1 MNSERQP
8 RPFWE
13 HFSFFGRRK
22 PEPSA
27 TLDSATQAA
36 EQPMRIGMPEDQRK
50 ALEQAI
56 PFHRPSSQASPS
68 QETPSSVDIQE
79 NAPEPV
85 KVQPQVPRSES
96 EPYRKKYKK
105 YGRDVCLPTDSAE
118 PYDVVSDSFDTSHHS
133 VDKVSP
139 L

>member
-22 PEPSA
+22 PTPSA
-27 TLDSATQAA
+27 KPDSASQAA
-36 EQPMRIGMPEDQRK
+36 EQTMRIGMPEEQRK

-56 PFHRPSSQASPS
+56 PFHRPSNQAGPS
-68 QETPSSVDIQE
+68 QETPSAVDTQE
-79 NAPEPV
+79 KAPEPAR
-85 KVQPQVPRSES
+85 VQPQGSRSEV